1 MTYNEFIK
9 WCEGQKITKSDIKL
23 IDEII
28 EGVENKI
35 FKPFLKAYGKK
46 QTDILK
52 DKIDMDIILKT
63 IKKGSIRNRLKDD
76 NGCP

>member
-23 IDEII
+23 IDGTIQSMEK
-28 EGVENKI
+28 KI
-35 FKPFLKAYGKK
+35 FKPYLKAYGKK

-52 DKIDMDIILKT
+52 NKIDLDIILKA
-63 IKKGSIRNRLKDD
+63 IDKVSIRNRLKDD
-76 NGCP
+76 NGGS

>member
-23 IDEII
+23 IDEIT

-35 FKPFLKAYGKK
+35 FKPFLNAYGKK
-46 QTDILK
+46 QTAILK